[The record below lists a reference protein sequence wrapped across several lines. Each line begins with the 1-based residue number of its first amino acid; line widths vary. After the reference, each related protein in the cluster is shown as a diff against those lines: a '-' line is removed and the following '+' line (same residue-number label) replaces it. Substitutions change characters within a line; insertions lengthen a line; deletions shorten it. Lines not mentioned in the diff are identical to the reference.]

1 MMPARRPKDEQDRLA
16 ALRSL
21 AVLDT
26 APEQGFDDI
35 VLVAKALTGAKI
47 ALVSLVD
54 AERQWFKAKAGMEI
68 CETSRDVAFCA
79 YTILQPEVFWVEDA
93 LDDPRFQDSPL
104 VTGEHRI
111 RLYIGAP
118 LQVDG
123 HHMGALCVMDDA
135 PRPYDAG
142 IAEALTALARSVS
155 SLLASRRAEQFASRL
170 LEATTDAIICT
181 NEEGQVAFW
190 NPAAQNL
197 FGYSPKDVLDKPAV
211 EFIPEA
217 QRARYEADLGDLLA
231 GRRLDSLIERTGRH
245 KDGRE
250 FPLEVS
256 AAAWSEGERRMT
268 GWILRDR
275 SAQKAFERA
284 LAEARTKAEAANVA
298 KSAFLANM
306 SHEIRTPLNGVIGLT
321 DLLARTD
328 LDARQAEMAALI
340 KSSGEQLERLL
351 GDILDLARIEA
362 GEMPLTCE
370 TFLLADSVRSAF
382 ELCALKAD
390 EKGLKMR
397 LDMDPAAERHVR
409 GDPVR
414 LRQILINLMSNAVK
428 FTHQGS
434 VALRVRRLEGERFEF
449 EVTDTGIGFDP
460 ALKAD
465 LFSRFNQA
473 DTSYTR
479 RFGGSG
485 LGLAICRELAD
496 LMGGQIDCD
505 SRPGR
510 GSTFTVTVPLEA
522 AATAVAE
529 ADPLMAPDRPFSIL
543 VADDNATNRRVIELI
558 LQSVG
563 AEVLCVEDGAAAV
576 DAFAS
581 RSFDVV
587 FMDMMMP
594 VMNGLE
600 ATRLIRR
607 RETADGLART
617 PVLMLTAN
625 TMPEHVQSA
634 LDAGADAHLTKPIV
648 AARLL
653 EAVSAVLTS
662 PTQIETAHATAA

>member
-1 MMPARRPKDEQDRLA
+1 MIPARHPEDEQDRLA
-16 ALRSL
+16 TLRSL
-21 AVLDT
+21 AALDT
-26 APEQGFDDI
+26 APEQGFDDT
-35 VLVAKALTGAKI
+35 VLIAKAMTGAKI

-54 AERQWFKAKAGMEI
+54 AERQWFKAKVGMEI

-123 HHMGALCVMDDA
+123 HQMGALCVMDDA
-135 PRPYDAG
+135 PRPYDAA

-197 FGYSPKDVLDKPAV
+197 FGYSPQDVLDKPAV

-217 QRARYEADLGDLLA
+217 QKARYEADLGDLLA
-231 GRRLDSLIERTGRH
+231 GRRLDSLIERIGRH

-370 TFLLADSVRSAF
+370 TFPLADAIRGAF

-397 LDMDPAAERHVR
+397 LDMDPGAERHVR

-428 FTHQGS
+428 FTPQGS
-434 VALRVRRLEGERFEF
+434 VALRVRQLEGERFEF
-449 EVTDTGIGFDP
+449 EVADTGIGFDP

-473 DTSYTR
+473 DASYTR

-505 SRPGR
+505 SRPGQ

-522 AATAVAE
+522 AATALAE
-529 ADPLMAPDRPFSIL
+529 ADPLEAPERPLSIL

-563 AEVLCVEDGAAAV
+563 AEVRCVEDGAAAV

-607 RETADGLART
+607 REATDGLAHT

-634 LDAGADAHLTKPIV
+634 LDAGADAYLTKPIV

-653 EAVSAVLTS
+653 EAISAVLTS
-662 PTQIETAHATAA
+662 TTQIEAAHATAA